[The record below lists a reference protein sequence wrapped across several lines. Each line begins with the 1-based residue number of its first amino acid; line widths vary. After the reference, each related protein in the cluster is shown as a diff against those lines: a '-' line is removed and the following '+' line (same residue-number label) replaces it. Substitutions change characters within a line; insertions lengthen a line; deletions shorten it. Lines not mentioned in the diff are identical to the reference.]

1 MPENITP
8 FHGVVPPIVTPFNE
22 DFTIDTESLRTQ
34 VERMIKAGI
43 HGLFALGS
51 SAEVAFLTRENRQ
64 IVLDTIIEQN
74 AGRLPVAAGV
84 IDMTTPRCLEH
95 VAEAPPQRRNLN
107 SSPTTF
113 RCQSTACWGSPC

>member
-22 DFTIDTESLRTQ
+22 DFTIDTESLRAQ

-64 IVLDTIIEQN
+64 VVLDTIIEQN

-95 VAEAPPQRRNLN
+95 VADARKR
-107 SSPTTF
+107 
-113 RCQSTACWGSPC
+113 